1 MAKKTIYRNILFL
14 CVVALVAACARTG
27 YPTGGE
33 TDRTPPEITKVSPE
47 NRSTNFAAKGFTVET
62 DEYIVLKDVNNQV
75 IISPPMKQFPQ
86 ITSTG
91 KKIKVQIKDTLLEN
105 TTYLFQFRDAIAD
118 FTEGNLLS
126 DFSYVFSTGSVIDS
140 LSFCGTVVDA
150 LTGEPDKKL
159 FVFLY
164 DNFDDSA
171 VARHP
176 TYITKTN
183 DNGQFRFQYIA
194 NKRYKIIAS
203 DDLDKSYTYNNVAE
217 RIGFTTDSVS
227 PLFLSDSAKPDYET
241 FSLRT
246 FVQESAV
253 QRIVKNGFVARGKVQ
268 IATAIPMVN
277 PILRADSARVFW
289 LLNATR
295 DTLNLWL
302 LDKNRDSLRLV
313 VHDTSGL
320 HDTLNLKYMHRPG
333 KGISSGGSAFMK
345 ANFANTMPFFDTFQL
360 TFVNPIAQITD
371 AATAVYYKTQSDSAF
386 ATFVFDSVSRSKVWI
401 NIPVKQ
407 GEKYDI
413 TVFGGRF
420 HDIFGTANDTA
431 HFKTEVTTAE
441 KYGNIA
447 IKFQSPD
454 GGQYV
459 LQLLSDAGKVVAEQ
473 VVAHGEKALF
483 PHLAAGTYRVRAIHD
498 LNANGK
504 WDPGHYW
511 QHRQPEEVR
520 YFEKNIKVREN
531 WDFEETFKWQQK

>member
-1 MAKKTIYRNILFL
+1 MTKTTLYCNIIFL
-14 CVVALVAACARTG
+14 CVVSLVAACARTG

-33 TDRTPPEITKVSPE
+33 TDRTPPEITKVAPE
-47 NRSTNFAAKGFTVET
+47 NRTTNFAAKGFIVET
-62 DEYIVLKDVNNQV
+62 DEYVVLKDVNNQV

-118 FTEGNLLS
+118 FTEGNLLG
-126 DFSYVFSTGSVIDS
+126 DFSYVFSTGAVIDS

-150 LTGEPDKKL
+150 LTLDEDKKL

-164 DNFDDSA
+164 DSFDDSA
-171 VARHP
+171 AMRHP
-176 TYITKTN
+176 TYITKTD
-183 DNGQFRFQYIA
+183 DNGHFRFQYIA

-203 DDLDKSYTYNNVAE
+203 DDLDKSYTYNSVAE
-217 RIGFTTDSVS
+217 RIAFTADTIT
-227 PLFLSDSAKPDYET
+227 PFFLSDSAKPDYGAYQ
-241 FSLRT
+241 LKT

-253 QRIVKNGFVARGKVQ
+253 QRIVKNGFVSRGKVQ
-268 IATAIPMVN
+268 IATAIPMAN
-277 PILRADSARVFW
+277 PTVQTDSARVFW

-313 VHDTSGL
+313 VRDTSGIN
-320 HDTLNLKYMHRPG
+320 DTLSLKYIRRPG

-360 TFVNPIAQITD
+360 TFSNPIAQITN
-371 AATAVYYKTQSDSAF
+371 AATAVYYKTSSDSAF
-386 ATFVFDSVSRSKVWI
+386 ATFVFDSVSRSRVWI

-420 HDIFGTANDTA
+420 HDIFGTTNDTA
-431 HFKTEVTTAE
+431 KLKTEVTTAE
-441 KYGNIA
+441 KYGSIA
-447 IKFQSPD
+447 IKFQSSD

-459 LQLLSDAGKVVAEQ
+459 VQLLSDAGKVVAEQ
-473 VVAHGEKALF
+473 IVSGNGKAHF
-483 PHLAAGTYRVRAIHD
+483 PHLAAGTYRVRAIND
-498 LNANGK
+498 LDANGK
-504 WDPGHYW
+504 WDPGNYW

-520 YFEKNIKVREN
+520 YFDKSIKVREN
-531 WDFEETFKWQQK
+531 WDFEETFQWQQK